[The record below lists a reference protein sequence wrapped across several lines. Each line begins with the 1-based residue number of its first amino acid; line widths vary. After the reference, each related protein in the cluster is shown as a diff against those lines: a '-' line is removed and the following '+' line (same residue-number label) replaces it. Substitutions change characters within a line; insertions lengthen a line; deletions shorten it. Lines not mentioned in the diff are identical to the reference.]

1 MGGHQAGR
9 QAGGLEA
16 GRDVLPVHQ
25 VPPGLDVVGL
35 DVEVIQVE
43 GVLPHVD
50 HEQRHGRDRDV
61 ALLVGHLVGHEALA
75 DGVPREDGP
84 AGALQAQGSGGEL
97 SLEGLKGAEELVDG
111 GTELALGAR
120 GALAGHVGPEDGV
133 VGEASKQ
140 EVYTLELLMK
150 QAKVSVNDRRVVTV
164 AKQVAEERK
173 CAVIALE
180 LADGRIVTGKTTD
193 LLGPASAVLLNAIKE
208 LGGIADEMH
217 LISPTY
223 INPIQN
229 LKTRYLGSSNPRL
242 HMDEV
247 LIALSM
253 CAATD
258 SLAKLALEK
267 LPELKGCQ
275 AHSTVMLTEGD
286 FKVFKKLGVELT
298 NDPIYETK

>member
-1 MGGHQAGR
+1 MD
-9 QAGGLEA
+9 EA
-16 GRDVLPVHQ
+16 
-25 VPPGLDVVGL
+25 
-35 DVEVIQVE
+35 
-43 GVLPHVD
+43 
-50 HEQRHGRDRDV
+50 
-61 ALLVGHLVGHEALA
+61 
-75 DGVPREDGP
+75 
-84 AGALQAQGSGGEL
+84 
-97 SLEGLKGAEELVDG
+97 
-111 GTELALGAR
+111 T
-120 GALAGHVGPEDGV
+120 
-133 VGEASKQ
+133 KQ

-208 LGGIADEMH
+208 LGGITDEMH

>member
-1 MGGHQAGR
+1 
-9 QAGGLEA
+9 
-16 GRDVLPVHQ
+16 
-25 VPPGLDVVGL
+25 
-35 DVEVIQVE
+35 
-43 GVLPHVD
+43 
-50 HEQRHGRDRDV
+50 
-61 ALLVGHLVGHEALA
+61 
-75 DGVPREDGP
+75 
-84 AGALQAQGSGGEL
+84 
-97 SLEGLKGAEELVDG
+97 
-111 GTELALGAR
+111 
-120 GALAGHVGPEDGV
+120 
-133 VGEASKQ
+133 
-140 EVYTLELLMK
+140 
-150 QAKVSVNDRRVVTV
+150 
-164 AKQVAEERK
+164 
-173 CAVIALE
+173 
-180 LADGRIVTGKTTD
+180 
-193 LLGPASAVLLNAIKE
+193 VLLNAIKE

>member
-1 MGGHQAGR
+1 
-9 QAGGLEA
+9 
-16 GRDVLPVHQ
+16 
-25 VPPGLDVVGL
+25 
-35 DVEVIQVE
+35 
-43 GVLPHVD
+43 
-50 HEQRHGRDRDV
+50 
-61 ALLVGHLVGHEALA
+61 
-75 DGVPREDGP
+75 
-84 AGALQAQGSGGEL
+84 
-97 SLEGLKGAEELVDG
+97 
-111 GTELALGAR
+111 
-120 GALAGHVGPEDGV
+120 
-133 VGEASKQ
+133 
-140 EVYTLELLMK
+140 MK

-180 LADGRIVTGKTTD
+180 LANGRIVTGKTTD

>member
-1 MGGHQAGR
+1 MGRRR
-9 QAGGLEA
+9 QITFEPRQTLHDIHN
-16 GRDVLPVHQ
+16 RNNKI
-25 VPPGLDVVGL
+25 PP
-35 DVEVIQVE
+35 
-43 GVLPHVD
+43 
-50 HEQRHGRDRDV
+50 
-61 ALLVGHLVGHEALA
+61 A
-75 DGVPREDGP
+75 
-84 AGALQAQGSGGEL
+84 
-97 SLEGLKGAEELVDG
+97 
-111 GTELALGAR
+111 
-120 GALAGHVGPEDGV
+120 
-133 VGEASKQ
+133 
-140 EVYTLELLMK
+140 
-150 QAKVSVNDRRVVTV
+150 
-164 AKQVAEERK
+164 
-173 CAVIALE
+173 
-180 LADGRIVTGKTTD
+180 
-193 LLGPASAVLLNAIKE
+193 
-208 LGGIADEMH
+208 
-217 LISPTY
+217 TY